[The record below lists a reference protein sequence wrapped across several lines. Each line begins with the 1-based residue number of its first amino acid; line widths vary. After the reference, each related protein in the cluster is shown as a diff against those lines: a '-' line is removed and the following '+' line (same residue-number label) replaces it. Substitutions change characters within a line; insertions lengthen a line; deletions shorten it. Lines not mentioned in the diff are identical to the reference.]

1 MNESRIVRRVLDAA
15 EPCLAGKTV
24 TDLVIGIS
32 LISCQ
37 LSDGS
42 VGISY
47 VLRHGLPPACSAF
60 AYAKEALG
68 RPAAEVAAWLLE
80 KDDNVGRSVGS
91 AVLSAASQ
99 QLPIPDDD
107 DPDKMFGL
115 EFTAEDTVG
124 MIGLIGPVA
133 QALKKRVK
141 ELIIFDE
148 GVSVFGGN
156 VTVQPMNRQAE
167 LLPGCN
173 KLIVTGSSTI
183 NGTVDSLLEMGRNA
197 EAVAMVG
204 SSTPMYPAAWEGTNV
219 KSLSGSW
226 WRNEAKEDIFR
237 TISRG
242 GGIMELAPYMLK
254 KAMPVD

>member
-15 EPCLAGKTV
+15 EPCLTGKTV
-24 TDLVIGIS
+24 ADLVIGIS

-42 VGISY
+42 VGVSY

-91 AVLSAASQ
+91 AVLSAASR
-99 QLPIPDDD
+99 QLTIPDDNN
-107 DPDKMFGL
+107 PEKMFGL
-115 EFTAEDTVG
+115 DFTAQDTVG

-156 VTVQPMNRQAE
+156 VIVQPMERQAE
-167 LLPGCN
+167 LLPRCN
-173 KLIVTGSSTI
+173 KLIITGSSTI
-183 NGTVDSLLEMGRNA
+183 NGTVDSLLEMGCNA

-204 SSTPMYPAAWEGTNV
+204 SSTPMYPAAWTDTNV
-219 KSLSGSW
+219 RSLSGSW
-226 WRNEAKEDIFR
+226 WKNEAKEDIFR

-242 GGIMELAPYMLK
+242 GGIMELQPYMLK
-254 KAMPVD
+254 KAMPVK

>member
-1 MNESRIVRRVLDAA
+1 MNKSNIVRHVLSAA
-15 EPCLAGKTV
+15 APCLAGKTV
-24 TDLVIGIS
+24 KDLVVGIS
-32 LISCQ
+32 LISVQ

-42 VGISY
+42 VGVSY

-60 AYAKEALG
+60 SYVREALG

-91 AVLSAASQ
+91 AVLSAASR
-99 QLPIPDDD
+99 QLAIPDDN
-107 DPDKMFGL
+107 DPERIFGL
-115 EFTAEDTVG
+115 DFTAEDTVG

-133 QALKKRVK
+133 MALKKRVK

-156 VTVQPMNRQAE
+156 VIVQPMNRQPE
-167 LLPGCN
+167 LLPRCN
-173 KLIVTGSSTI
+173 KLIITGSSTI
-183 NGTVDSLLEMGRNA
+183 NGTVDSLLDMGCNA

-204 SSTPMYPAAWEGTNV
+204 SSTPMYPAAWKDTNV

-226 WRNEAKEDIFR
+226 WKSEAKEDIFY

-242 GGIMELAPYMLK
+242 GGIMELQSYMLK
-254 KAMPVD
+254 KAMPVE

>member
-1 MNESRIVRRVLDAA
+1 MNESRIVARVLDAA
-15 EPCLAGKTV
+15 APCLAGKTV
-24 TDLVIGIS
+24 DDLVIGIS

-42 VGISY
+42 VGVSY

-80 KDDNVGRSVGS
+80 KNDNVGRSVGS

-99 QLPIPDDD
+99 QLDIPDDN
-107 DPDKMFGL
+107 DPKRMFGL
-115 EFTAEDTVG
+115 DFNTGDTVG

-133 QALKKRVK
+133 QALKNRVK

-156 VTVQPMNRQAE
+156 VSVQPMNRQAE
-167 LLPGCN
+167 LLPGCT
-173 KLIVTGSSTI
+173 KLIITGSSTI
-183 NGTVDSLLEMGRNA
+183 NGTVDSLLAMGCNA

-204 SSTPMYPAAWEGTNV
+204 SSTPMYPGAWTDTNV

-226 WRNEAKEDIFR
+226 WKNEAKDDIFR

-254 KAMPVD
+254 KAMPVK